1 MVIQPLPGEEPLH
14 LKEKVRIKYE
24 KFIPNLLDEIK
35 VTPQIKLHAKAQ
47 LFTARDGRMLTKR
60 GKAIHRG
67 VVKDWATFAII

>member
-1 MVIQPLPGEEPLH
+1 MVIQPLPGEEPIH

-47 LFTARDGRMLTKR
+47 LFTARDGRMLTRR
-60 GKAIHRG
+60 GKVTHKG
-67 VVKDWATFAII
+67 VIKNWTTLAFI